1 MALNRS
7 RVHRGKNVIVL
18 QFAKGVAE
26 GFAGQGAL
34 YREMWLDK
42 ARVCVQES
50 APFTGSVSCPGNTL
64 CFAREVREKIEINEG
79 RAVRVSPQVEDG
91 FPRKLHHVAT

>member
-1 MALNRS
+1 MYCSLQRELQKGLL
-7 RVHRGKNVIVL
+7 GKEL
-18 QFAKGVAE
+18 FTGRC
-26 GFAGQGAL
+26 GWTRL
-34 YREMWLDK
+34 
-42 ARVCVQES
+42 RVCVQES